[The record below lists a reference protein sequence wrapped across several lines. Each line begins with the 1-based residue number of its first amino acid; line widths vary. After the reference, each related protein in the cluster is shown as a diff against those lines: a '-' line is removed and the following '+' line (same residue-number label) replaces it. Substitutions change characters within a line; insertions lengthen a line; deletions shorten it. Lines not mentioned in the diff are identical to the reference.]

1 MKKILQTFLL
11 FLFLIASSVYA
22 QTRTVTGTV
31 TGSDDGLPLPG
42 VSVVVKGMKS
52 GTQTDEKGR
61 FSIPVPDGGN
71 TLVFTF
77 IGYDTQSLPIT
88 GSRFNVALRSTSRE
102 LSEVVVNGYTVQS
115 RKDFTGSA
123 AHIGAEAF
131 ANKPVQSFDQ
141 ALAGQ
146 AAGVSATIPN
156 GVLNNPPVIR
166 IRGFNSLSLSSD
178 PLYIVDGLQVIT
190 GQVGNS
196 ASNSPLSDINPD
208 DIESIEVLKDAS
220 STAIYGSRAANG
232 VVVITTK
239 KGKKGKT
246 QVNYS
251 GWYGFNKPMNLASV
265 LNAQDYVTIKNEAR
279 KNAGLTSVFSL
290 QNINGS
296 PVDTRWYD
304 YAYRTGQSQNHSL
317 SVSGGTDQTNYFL
330 SANFSRQGGFIT
342 KNDYNRKA
350 IRANI
355 QHQLVKHINIGANFS
370 YSNSFNTG
378 VNSGSLSGQAYNT
391 GGLARLAILL
401 PPNLSP
407 FNADGSYNISGSNSI
422 GLQNGISGVTI
433 SYYNPVPLIDL
444 DRYTSE
450 NNNIT
455 SNLYAEWEL
464 VKGLKART
472 SYGLEY
478 LNVTNETFQNSIHGD
493 GYTNNGLALN
503 TQQKYNREDWT
514 NTLSYSHTFG
524 GGYNLNVLAGY
535 ERLSTLTDNWGAQ
548 ETGISDPFYTTYQ
561 GGFSTVV
568 AAGNNQNTQNTTAF
582 ESTFSNLSFDYKKKY
597 LLNGSFRRDGIS
609 QLAAGHKYGNFGGG
623 SIGWVLSEEDF
634 FKNSGL
640 SNVFSD
646 VKIRGG
652 YGVVGNSN
660 GLAPYAALSSY
671 NSGLYGTNA
680 TLQFNQ
686 AGNQNLKWET
696 SKKTD
701 VGLNFALLNGRI
713 AIDADY
719 YYNNIDGL
727 IQQARQAPST
737 GIPGPTT
744 ATLNT
749 IFANVGSMWNKGVE
763 FGITVK
769 AITLKNFSWN
779 TNFNFSTNKNRVTT
793 LANNNADLFGST
805 SSLETSNIT
814 RIGYSVGS
822 LFTVQTAGVNP
833 ANGQRIFVN
842 RFGRQVQYN
851 QVGTPSKWTY
861 LDGTTAPAI
870 DGTLDGIVAGNAIPT
885 YFGGFNN
892 NFAYKNFDLTVNITY
907 SGGNKIYYGTRGT
920 LLDQRFWNNSTDVL
934 NRWTT
939 AGQITD
945 IPKVVY
951 GDNYSNGSAIPISE
965 NVQSGAYAKL
975 KTVSLGFR
983 VPARYL
989 SKAGISSIRVYAQ
1002 AYNLYTLTKYKGSD
1016 PEISSNGSSNTAPG
1030 DDRNSV
1036 PSARSFTF
1044 GVNVG
1049 F

>member
-11 FLFLIASSVYA
+11 FLFLIASEAYA
-22 QTRTVTGTV
+22 QTRTVSGTV
-31 TGSDDGLPLPG
+31 VGKDDGLPLPG
-42 VSVVVKGMKS
+42 VSVVVRGTKS
-52 GTQTDEKGR
+52 GSQTDAAGR
-61 FSIPVPDGGN
+61 YSVTVPAGSSN

-77 IGYDTQSLPIT
+77 IGYDTQEIAATNNTVNVSLI
-88 GSRFNVALRSTSRE
+88 ATSKE

-123 AHIGAEAF
+123 AHIGADAF
-131 ANKPVQSFDQ
+131 QSKPVQSFDQ

-146 AAGVSATIPN
+146 AAGVSATVPN
-156 GVLNNPPVIR
+156 GVLNNPPVVR

-178 PLYIVDGLQVIT
+178 PLYIVDGLQVVT

-208 DIESIEVLKDAS
+208 DIESVEILKDAS

-239 KGKKGKT
+239 KGRKGKT
-246 QVNYS
+246 IVNYS
-251 GWYGFNKPMNLASV
+251 GWYGFSKPMNLPAV
-265 LNAQDYVTIKNEAR
+265 LNAQQYVTLKNEAR
-279 KNAGLTSVFSL
+279 TNANLTPVFSL

-296 PVDTRWYD
+296 QVNTRWYD

-317 SVSGGTDQTNYFL
+317 SISGGTDQTNYFL
-330 SANFSRQGGFIT
+330 SANYSDQGGFIV
-342 KNDYNRKA
+342 KNNYDRKA
-350 IRANI
+350 IRANV
-355 QHQLVKHINIGANFS
+355 QHQLVKNINIGANFS
-370 YSNSFNTG
+370 YSNSLNSG

-407 FNADGSYNISGSNSI
+407 YNADGSYNLSASNSI

-433 SYYNPVPLIDL
+433 SYYNPVPLLDL

-450 NNNIT
+450 NNNII
-455 SNLYAEWEL
+455 SNVYAQWEL
-464 VKGLKART
+464 VKGLTAKT

-478 LNVTNETFQNSIHGD
+478 LNVTNETFQNPIEGD
-493 GYTNNGLALN
+493 GYTTNGSAIN
-503 TQQKYNREDWT
+503 VQQKYTITDWT
-514 NTLSYSHTFG
+514 NTLNYSHSFG
-524 GGYNLNVLAGY
+524 GNFNLNALVGY
-535 ERLSTLTDNWGAQ
+535 ERLGTNVDNWGAQ
-548 ETGISDPFYTTYQ
+548 ETGVSDPFYTTYQ
-561 GGFSTVV
+561 GGFNTYLPS
-568 AAGNNQNTQNTTAF
+568 GNNQYATAF
-582 ESTFSNLSFDYKKKY
+582 QSYFSNLTFDYKKKY
-597 LLNGSFRRDGIS
+597 LINGSFRRDGIS
-609 QLAAGHKYGNFGGG
+609 QLAAGHKYGDFGGA
-623 SIGWVLSEEDF
+623 SIGWVLSEENF
-634 FKNSGL
+634 FKNSAL
-640 SNVFSD
+640 ANVLSD

-671 NSGLYGTNA
+671 TSVLYGSSA
-680 TLQFNQ
+680 ALQFNQ

-737 GIPGPTT
+737 GIPGATA

-749 IFANVGSMWNKGVE
+749 IFANVGSMWNKGFELGV
-763 FGITVK
+763 TVK
-769 AITLKNFSWN
+769 AISVKNFNWT

-793 LANNNADLFGST
+793 LANNNADLYGST

-814 RIGYSVGS
+814 RVGYPVGS

-833 ANGQRIFVN
+833 ANGRRIFIN
-842 RFGRQVQYN
+842 RFGKQVQYN
-851 QVGTPSKWTY
+851 QVGSPSKWTY

-892 NFAYKNFDLTVNITY
+892 NFSYKNFDLTLNFTY

-920 LLDQRFWNNSTDVL
+920 LLDQRFWNNTTEVL

-939 AGQITD
+939 VGQVTD

-951 GDNYSNGSAIPISE
+951 GDNYSNGSAIPISA
-965 NVQSGAYAKL
+965 NVESGAYAKL
-975 KTVSLGFR
+975 KTASLGYR
-983 VPARYL
+983 IPARYL
-989 SKAGISSIRVYAQ
+989 SKVGISSIRIYAQ
-1002 AYNLYTLTKYKGSD
+1002 GYNLYTLTKYKGSD
-1016 PEISSNGSSNTAPG
+1016 PEISSNGNSNTAPG

-1036 PSARSFTF
+1036 PSGRTFTF
-1044 GVNVG
+1044 GINVG

>member
-11 FLFLIASSVYA
+11 FLFLLASAAYA
-22 QTRTVTGTV
+22 QTRTVSGTV
-31 TGSDDGLPLPG
+31 IGKDDGLPLPG
-42 VSVVVKGMKS
+42 VSVIVKGTKS
-52 GTQTDEKGR
+52 GSQTDVAGR
-61 FSIPVPDGGN
+61 YSVNIPAGSSN

-77 IGYDTQSLPIT
+77 IGYDTQEIAATGNTVNISLI
-88 GSRFNVALRSTSRE
+88 ATSKE

-123 AHIGAEAF
+123 AHIGADAF
-131 ANKPVQSFDQ
+131 QNKPVQSFDQ

-146 AAGVSATIPN
+146 AAGVSATVPN

-178 PLYIVDGLQVIT
+178 PLYIVDGLQVVS
-190 GQVGNS
+190 GQVGTS

-232 VVVITTK
+232 VIVITTK
-239 KGKKGKT
+239 KGRKGKT
-246 QVNYS
+246 IVNYS
-251 GWYGFNKPMNLASV
+251 GWYGFSKALNLPSV
-265 LNAQDYVTIKNEAR
+265 LNAQQYVTIKNEAR
-279 KNAGLTSVFSL
+279 TNANLTPVFSL

-296 PVDTRWYD
+296 QVNTKWYD

-317 SVSGGTDQTNYFL
+317 SISGGTDQTNYFL
-330 SANFSRQGGFIT
+330 SANYSDQGGFIV
-342 KNDYNRKA
+342 KNNYNRKA
-350 IRANI
+350 IRANV
-355 QHQLVKHINIGANFS
+355 QHQLVKNINIGANFS
-370 YSNSFNTG
+370 YSNSLNTG

-391 GGLARLAILL
+391 GGLARLAVLL

-407 FNADGSYNISGSNSI
+407 YNADGSYNISASNSI
-422 GLQNGISGVTI
+422 GLQSGISGVTI
-433 SYYNPVPLIDL
+433 SYYNPIPLLDL

-450 NNNIT
+450 NNNII
-455 SNLYAEWEL
+455 SNMYAEWEL
-464 VKGLKART
+464 VKGLKAKT

-478 LNVTNETFQNSIHGD
+478 LNVTNETFQNPIEGD
-493 GYTNNGLALN
+493 GYTTNGLALN
-503 TQQKYNREDWT
+503 TQQKYNRTDWT
-514 NTLSYSHTFG
+514 NTLNYSHSFG
-524 GGYNLNVLAGY
+524 GAFNLNALVGY
-535 ERLSTLTDNWGAQ
+535 ERLGTNVDNFGAQ

-561 GGFSTVV
+561 GGFNTIV
-568 AAGNNQNTQNTTAF
+568 AAGNNQYTTAF
-582 ESTFSNLSFDYKKKY
+582 QSYFSNLSLDYKKKY
-597 LLNGSFRRDGIS
+597 LLNASFRRDGIS
-609 QLAAGHKYGNFGGG
+609 QLAAGHKYGNFGGA
-623 SIGWVLSEEDF
+623 SIGWVLSEENF
-634 FKNSGL
+634 FKNSAL
-640 SNVFSD
+640 ANILSD

-671 NSGLYGTNA
+671 TSVLYGTSA
-680 TLQFNQ
+680 ALQFNQ

-719 YYNNIDGL
+719 YYNNINGL

-737 GIPGPTT
+737 GIPGATA

-749 IFANVGSMWNKGVE
+749 IFANVGSMWNKGFELGV
-763 FGITVK
+763 TVK
-769 AITLKNFSWN
+769 AISVKSFNWT
-779 TNFNFSTNKNRVTT
+779 TNFNFSYNKNRVTS
-793 LANNNADLFGST
+793 LANNNADVYGST

-814 RIGYSVGS
+814 RVGYPVGS

-833 ANGQRIFVN
+833 ANGQRIFIN
-842 RFGRQVQYN
+842 RFGKQVQYN

-861 LDGTTAPAI
+861 LDGTSAPAI
-870 DGTLDGIVAGNAIPT
+870 DGTLDGVVAGNAIPT

-892 NFAYKNFDLTVNITY
+892 NFSYKNFDLTLNFTY

-920 LLDQRFWNNSTDVL
+920 LLDQRFWNNTTEIL

-939 AGQITD
+939 AGQVTD

-951 GDNYSNGSAIPISE
+951 GDNYSNGSAIPISA
-965 NVQSGAYAKL
+965 NVESGAYAKL
-975 KTVSLGFR
+975 KTASLGYR
-983 VPARYL
+983 IPPAFL
-989 SKAGISSIRVYAQ
+989 SKAGIASIRVYAQ
-1002 AYNLYTLTKYKGSD
+1002 VYNLLTLTKYKGSD

-1036 PSARSFTF
+1036 PSGRTFTF
-1044 GVNVG
+1044 GINVG